1 MLTAEFFARAAFLA
15 NILILLPVLI
25 SLFKDEGTQLQVFE
39 FTVENSSGLRLLVG
53 SLWLAILILSI
64 AGLGN
69 PKFFIPILM
78 LQVIY
83 KANYLL
89 FYVLPRLRNYGL
101 EQTPRGLSLS
111 FLIIVVLWPAI
122 IIANL

>member
-1 MLTAEFFARAAFLA
+1 MFTAEFFARAAFLA

-25 SLFKDEGTQLQVFE
+25 SLFKDERAQLQVFE
-39 FTVENSSGLRLLVG
+39 STVENSSGLRLLVG
-53 SLWLAILILSI
+53 SLWLAILLLSV

-83 KANYLL
+83 KANYLA
-89 FYVLPRLRNYGL
+89 FYVLPRIRKYGL

-111 FLIIVVLWPAI
+111 FLIIVLLWPAI

>member
-1 MLTAEFFARAAFLA
+1 MFTAEFFARAAFLA

-25 SLFKDEGTQLQVFE
+25 SLFKDERAQLQVFE
-39 FTVENSSGLRLLVG
+39 FTVENSSGLRMLVG
-53 SLWLAILILSI
+53 SLWLAILLLSV

-69 PKFFIPILM
+69 PKFFIPVLM